1 MYNPSISE
9 QLGEAHRRQLLA
21 AGARSEQLRAARQQC
36 AGRRPE
42 AVTPGRGPLR
52 SALGWW
58 MVEAGLRLVG
68 PAADTRLS
76 GQPTS

>member
-9 QLGEAHRRQLLA
+9 QLGHEHRRQLLA
-21 AGARSEQLRAARQQC
+21 AGARSEQLRAARQQST
-36 AGRRPE
+36 GRRPATVE
-42 AVTPGRGPLR
+42 LGRGPLR
-52 SALGWW
+52 SAVGWW

-68 PAADTRLS
+68 PAGDARLS